1 MEEHDVV
8 EGVLVVALEVLAAVV
23 EVGPGLEDEVFDLV
37 VILVVVLLQFS
48 LDLRVDELTVEVE
61 TRVMLDLLQLALQ
74 EGEFLLIR

>member
-8 EGVLVVALEVLAAVV
+8 EGVLVVALEVLATVV

-48 LDLRVDELTVEVE
+48 LDLRVDELAVEVE

>member
-48 LDLRVDELTVEVE
+48 LDLRVDELTIEVE

-74 EGEFLLIR
+74 EGKFLLIR